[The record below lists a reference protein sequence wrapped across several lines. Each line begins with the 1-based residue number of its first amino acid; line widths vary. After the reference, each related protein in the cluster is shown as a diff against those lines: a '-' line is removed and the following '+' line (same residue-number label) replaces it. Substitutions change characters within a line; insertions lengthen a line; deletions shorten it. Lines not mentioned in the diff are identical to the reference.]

1 MGMGTRGM
9 GEGGGSRSSSLSRSL
24 ARTEAQLASSAPF
37 PLWGRRPPPL
47 PYAAAVSAILPPLIF
62 RTISIARSRIG
73 IED

>member
-9 GEGGGSRSSSLSRSL
+9 GGEGGGSRSSSLSRSL

-37 PLWGRRPPPL
+37 LFGDAAPL
-47 PYAAAVSAILPPLIF
+47 PYAAAVSAILLLLF

>member
-1 MGMGTRGM
+1 MGTRGM
-9 GEGGGSRSSSLSRSL
+9 GGEGGGSRSSSLSRSL

-47 PYAAAVSAILPPLIF
+47 PYAAAVSAILLLLF